1 MPNGGEVAI
10 IALGEFA
17 AAAVVEGDAELPP
30 EADSP
35 PEAEPL
41 SDAPLACTAV
51 TTADA
56 PVDAA
61 PPVSGQAEPSEIFVC
76 DYNASVLTLCD
87 GLCLANCGDR
97 PRPKLVVAVT
107 RDKPNVVPST
117 RDRVAPAR
125 GEPLL
130 LHLRPS
136 HVSRAEDLVEVV
148 ALHLAIVDWRVSRAP
163 FRHRIEMLE

>member
-1 MPNGGEVAI
+1 MLGG
-10 IALGEFA
+10 FA

-30 EADSP
+30 EADSSS

-41 SDAPLACTAV
+41 SDTPLACTVV

-56 PVDAA
+56 PVDAT
-61 PPVSGQAEPSEIFVC
+61 PPVSGQAEPSETFFC

-107 RDKPNVVPST
+107 RDKPDVFSST

-136 HVSRAEDLVEVV
+136 HISRAEDLVEVA
-148 ALHLAIVDWRVSRAP
+148 ALHLAIVD
-163 FRHRIEMLE
+163 